1 MITGL
6 ERIAQNKLKYP
17 ESKHLNLIHYVNV
30 ENLKGAYK
38 RINGKK
44 ATGTDKVS
52 KDEYGKDLEANLN
65 QLVARMKTFSYRPQP
80 TKQYTSLKQ
89 AVINCDL
96 WVYRVLRINWYRTS
110 WQMF

>member
-80 TKQYTSLKQ
+80 TKR
-89 AVINCDL
+89 
-96 WVYRVLRINWYRTS
+96 VYIPKAGSNKL
-110 WQMF
+110 